1 MNLKDFL
8 PKNIGEMSRVVSNP
22 YAHSFVP
29 FKEEDLDEE
38 LKEGFGGELK
48 GGKRKFETERKKNAE
63 VLGYKM
69 VPEENM

>member
-38 LKEGFGGELK
+38 LKEGFGG
-48 GGKRKFETERKKNAE
+48 
-63 VLGYKM
+63 VL
-69 VPEENM
+69 